1 MDSPS
6 DEPVT
11 VSAKLSPELVA
22 MLDVLSENRSEAVRQ
37 LLTVGAA
44 ALGDHGTVRQ
54 RLELNQLVAEL
65 REVVA
70 ALPPTGTTASG
81 AIWASEPGRLPD
93 EPPPVSVVA
102 CPGGVMLHGLN
113 GSLVVER
120 QQLQLIASI
129 EVIER
134 KITLP
139 QLLALGGELASTLA
153 ALATRP
159 ARAELPCGLMVER
172 TAEGPLMFGLA
183 GEAITVDALTGWRF
197 AAEVLAFA
205 TGQLSQEAELRAD
218 LNRRL
223 EGVSSWQ

>member
-1 MDSPS
+1 M
-6 DEPVT
+6 
-11 VSAKLSPELVA
+11 SAKLSPELVK

-65 REVVA
+65 REVAA

-81 AIWASEPGRLPD
+81 AIWAASPDRLPD

-102 CPGGVMLHGLN
+102 CPGGVMAHGLG

-120 QQLQLIASI
+120 EQLQLIVAADDVL
-129 EVIER
+129 EQ

-139 QLLALGGELASTLA
+139 QLMALGGELASALT

-159 ARAELPCGLMVER
+159 ARAELTCGLTVER
-172 TAEGPLMFGLA
+172 TAEGPLRFGLA
-183 GEAITVDALTGWRF
+183 GKSITVDALSGWRL

-205 TGQLSQEAELRAD
+205 TAQLGQEAELRSD
-218 LNRRL
+218 LNRRIS
-223 EGVSSWQ
+223 EVPSWQ